1 MLFANNIK
9 TLPPNAPNNKLET
22 VKHKLLHYFIYIKK
36 KNRKRKKKG
45 VSHFECQN

>member
-9 TLPPNAPNNKLET
+9 TLPPHATNNTLET

-36 KNRKRKKKG
+36 KIEKERRK
-45 VSHFECQN
+45 E